1 MKRTQ
6 LSLFPVVLLVLGYTP
21 IAALAQTQQVKGV
34 KPGVLYAIP
43 LNKEGTYCHLRF
55 PAIRGRSFG
64 SAKPELKPPTTKTSS
79 ISTARATM
87 THWGRK
93 KSNGNQRCGRNV
105 SSRIEQSHI

>member
-64 SAKPELKPPTTKTSS
+64 SAKPELKRPTTKD
-79 ISTARATM
+79 IIDFY
-87 THWGRK
+87 GPCDYDPLGK
-93 KSNGNQRCGRNV
+93 EEVQR
-105 SSRIEQSHI
+105 QSEVWAERQLQD